1 VTHGEESWRRWFAP
15 CFDFIERNDV
25 RAFCYINWD
34 WESIPMFRGQ
44 GWGDT
49 RIQINEYVKSAWLL
63 ETKKPRYLVAGP
75 SLDRLLGHHP

>member
-1 VTHGEESWRRWFAP
+1 
-15 CFDFIERNDV
+15 
-25 RAFCYINWD
+25 
-34 WESIPMFRGQ
+34 MFRGK